1 MAPDLSVPVLFAPW
15 WIDQLRKA
23 SGPQAPFLFPV
34 IEMRQDV
41 QTLRRLLA
49 AVVEAMG
56 YELVGVEF
64 HARYANALLRIYIDS
79 ENGIT
84 LDDCQRVSH
93 QVSGVL
99 DVEDPIAGQ
108 YTLEVSSPGLER
120 PLFGAAQFA
129 RFVGET
135 AKVTLKLPQDG
146 RRRLQG
152 EVLRVD
158 GSTIAFAVDNAEVEI
173 DAANIDKAK
182 LVPDW
187 VALGLAPAM
196 DKSGRDARPGK
207 QKKAAGKQ
215 PAPAKN
221 SKNPINKPAASKP
234 SDAE

>member
-1 MAPDLSVPVLFAPW
+1 MPAVARWARNARFAVADWKAVAPDLSVPVLFAPW

-120 PLFGAAQFA
+120 PLFEARHFERFA
-129 RFVGET
+129 GSEVRIQLRELQEGRR
-135 AKVTLKLPQDG
+135 KLLGRLLGMQGDEVVIVDSDG
-146 RRRLQG
+146 REWR
-152 EVLRVD
+152 VLLER
-158 GSTIAFAVDNAEVEI
+158 IE
-173 DAANIDKAK
+173 KAR
-182 LVPDW
+182 LVP
-187 VALGLAPAM
+187 AL
-196 DKSGRDARPGK
+196 
-207 QKKAAGKQ
+207 
-215 PAPAKN
+215 
-221 SKNPINKPAASKP
+221 
-234 SDAE
+234 